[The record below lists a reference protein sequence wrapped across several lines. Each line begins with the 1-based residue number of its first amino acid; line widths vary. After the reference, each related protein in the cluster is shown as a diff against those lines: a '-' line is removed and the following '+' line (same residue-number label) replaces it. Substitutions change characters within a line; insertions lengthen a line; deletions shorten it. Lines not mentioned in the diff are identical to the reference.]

1 MGGGEV
7 SACVCVCVVVYKS
20 MSVEWGRKQ
29 ERLTAVFFPRD
40 KFPTATLPGQCW
52 YRGAKKDKIAIV

>member
-1 MGGGEV
+1 MH
-7 SACVCVCVVVYKS
+7 VCVVVYKS

-52 YRGAKKDKIAIV
+52 YGGAKKDKIAIV